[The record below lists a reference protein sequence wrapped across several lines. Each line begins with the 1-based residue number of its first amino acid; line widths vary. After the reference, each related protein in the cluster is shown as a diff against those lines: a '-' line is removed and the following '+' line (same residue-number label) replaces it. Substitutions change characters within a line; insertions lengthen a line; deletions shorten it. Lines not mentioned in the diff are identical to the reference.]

1 MPDTCDGALLL
12 IWWPYMSR
20 GDISMTAIMD
30 VQRIDTYRFD
40 CIFASSHGTLRA
52 CQRPRTLLHGPD
64 PDHALSGA
72 QKVILGEA
80 ARVWLC

>member
-30 VQRIDTYRFD
+30 VQRTDTDTVQVRLHLRIIAWNFESMSATPD
-40 CIFASSHGTLRA
+40 SSA
-52 CQRPRTLLHGPD
+52 RP
-64 PDHALSGA
+64 
-72 QKVILGEA
+72 
-80 ARVWLC
+80 